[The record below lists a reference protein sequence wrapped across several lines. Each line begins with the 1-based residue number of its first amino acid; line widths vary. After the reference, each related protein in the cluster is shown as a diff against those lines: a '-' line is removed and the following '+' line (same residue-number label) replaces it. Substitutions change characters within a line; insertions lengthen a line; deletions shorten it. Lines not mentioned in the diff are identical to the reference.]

1 MACAI
6 SCYLIAPMKSLYS
19 TQWLALMGSHR
30 LLHVNDSISQQRS
43 SGVFHLSISTNPE
56 DGKVS
61 KMQSDKQKYNNNTS
75 GNWKCKIQMHEISWS
90 VPRHEL
96 GAPAADQHS
105 WAKTDLNGS
114 CKNPW
119 IFSKVMVIHLTIP
132 INYLL
137 KDHASTETISSQI
150 NGLTLMITE
159 LLPQPS
165 KAFKSFPCFMRQ
177 EVEI

>member
-1 MACAI
+1 
-6 SCYLIAPMKSLYS
+6 
-19 TQWLALMGSHR
+19 
-30 LLHVNDSISQQRS
+30 
-43 SGVFHLSISTNPE
+43 
-56 DGKVS
+56 
-61 KMQSDKQKYNNNTS
+61 
-75 GNWKCKIQMHEISWS
+75 
-90 VPRHEL
+90 
-96 GAPAADQHS
+96 
-105 WAKTDLNGS
+105 
-114 CKNPW
+114 
-119 IFSKVMVIHLTIP
+119 MVIHLTIP